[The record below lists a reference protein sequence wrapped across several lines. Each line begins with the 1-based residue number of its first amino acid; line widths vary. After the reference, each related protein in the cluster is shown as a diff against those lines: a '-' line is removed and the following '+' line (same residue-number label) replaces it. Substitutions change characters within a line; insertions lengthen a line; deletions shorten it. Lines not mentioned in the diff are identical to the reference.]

1 MKTYVLIS
9 RHDTEMG
16 ETICSL
22 SQLELYEK
30 MKAEYDEAK
39 KKSWSES
46 QLSHTLHAVTQA
58 P

>member
-30 MKAEYDEAK
+30 MKAEYDEGKKRVGAK
-39 KKSWSES
+39 
-46 QLSHTLHAVTQA
+46 LSCLIRFML
-58 P
+58 